1 MSFFSNII
9 SKITG
14 WFSTAETAVEDAFT
28 KAESVV
34 NILKTFVGSV
44 TGQTIIAIMEA
55 FLPGAATTVINLL
68 NEFFKDFGLV
78 EAESTKPM
86 EQIAADGFNAVSKLT
101 GNSKIVA
108 LSNIASIIGH
118 GFSSV
123 NGGNSTLQEAIV
135 ALPIMHK
142 PNLIDLKAN
151 PGIID
156 LPVGAKLP
164 DGNIIVES
172 AQYALNDIKSPNV

>member
-1 MSFFSNII
+1 MSFFSNLI
-9 SKITG
+9 SKIGG
-14 WFSTAETAVEDAFT
+14 WFSNAEQSVEQAFT

-34 NILKTFVGSV
+34 NIIKTFMGSV
-44 TGQTIIAIMEA
+44 TGQTLIAILEA

-78 EAESTKPM
+78 EAESTKPV
-86 EQIAADGFNAVSKLT
+86 EEIAADGLNAVAKMT

-118 GFSSV
+118 AFSSV

-135 ALPIMHK
+135 ALPIVHN
-142 PNLIDLKAN
+142 PDLTTTTN
-151 PGIID
+151 GIVNA
-156 LPVGAKLP
+156 PVGTKLP
-164 DGNIIVES
+164 DGNIVVES
-172 AQYALNDIKSPNV
+172 ASDALAGK